1 MSRHTR
7 VKPSLYLFCLKF
19 TGWYA
24 LAFLPVLVFAGV
36 SGLHRDAMPLGVAGL
51 GCVPGALLAL
61 MLTADSGRPRYLL
74 RPSSFV
80 AGFLG
85 YWFIG
90 LISVPIMGVV
100 VVTMALFDLRLF
112 LGQLGLGAVLEM
124 PDGKFAFVAVVLA
137 LLPVLVT
144 SSLAAISAL
153 LVRFDPVRAPVQM
166 RGTGLHARVHSRAE
180 HDAALQAMRL
190 RLAQRQHLNRNTG

>member
-36 SGLHRDAMPLGVAGL
+36 SGLQRDAMPLEVAGL
-51 GCVPGALLAL
+51 SCMPGALLAL
-61 MLTADSGRPRYLL
+61 MLTGESGRPRYLL
-74 RPSSFV
+74 RPGSFL

-90 LISVPIMGVV
+90 VISVPILGVV
-100 VVTMALFDLRLF
+100 GVTMALFDLRLF
-112 LGQLGLGAVLEM
+112 LGQIGLSAALDISE
-124 PDGKFAFVAVVLA
+124 GKFAFIAVVLA
-137 LLPVLVT
+137 LLPILVA
-144 SSLAAISAL
+144 SNLAAISAL
-153 LVRFDPVRAPVQM
+153 LVRFDSVRAPVQV

-190 RLAQRQHLNRNTG
+190 RLAQRQPLNRNAG